1 MPRPFDPYKLQ
12 FVASLMN
19 FTRNLSF
26 ASFSFLFCFFLL
38 YLKKENFHFPMFIVV
53 LTSFLFSILKFDIQS
68 NWQIR
73 YANSMVTQIRTFGS
87 RNKKKTRSLYCYGN
101 VSAQWCPKGAII
113 FLFSTKMEKQQ
124 CWHIF
129 LIQTIKCAHNEHY
142 DQQRNGA
149 KKKVKTKKIR
159 PSENMI
165 CWKVNVYYWSI
176 W

>member
-26 ASFSFLFCFFLL
+26 ASFSFLFCFFFLL

-87 RNKKKTRSLYCYGN
+87 RNKKKQDRCIVMAMFQHNDAPKVQLFFFSRQKWKNSN
-101 VSAQWCPKGAII
+101 VGTSFW
-113 FLFSTKMEKQQ
+113 F
-124 CWHIF
+124 
-129 LIQTIKCAHNEHY
+129 
-142 DQQRNGA
+142 R
-149 KKKVKTKKIR
+149 R
-159 PSENMI
+159 
-165 CWKVNVYYWSI
+165 
-176 W
+176 